1 MVLMPVPV
9 NPPQMP
15 TTSRVG
21 LSHLHGIREADMLC
35 NILHVGPGS
44 LLRAKYTLKLRMRD
58 GFP

>member
-21 LSHLHGIREADMLC
+21 LSHLHGIREADIYATSYMLAQA
-35 NILHVGPGS
+35 V
-44 LLRAKYTLKLRMRD
+44 Y
-58 GFP
+58 